1 MPAIRVRAR
10 STSASV
16 GPCSVFNS
24 EHLLHDL
31 ANGAQGI
38 ELAVVFDRAFEMRL
52 RARRRDGEHL
62 TGEVPPPA
70 LVEPAVLLEELTVP
84 DDLVPELRYVLVAHR
99 LGQHDR
105 RLPLTLGV

>member
-38 ELAVVFDRAFEMRL
+38 ELAPLHLVEQPAQLRVVFDRPFEMRL

-62 TGEVPPPA
+62 TGEIPPPA
-70 LVEPAVLLEELTVP
+70 LVEPTVLLEELTVP
-84 DDLVPELRYVLVAHR
+84 DDLVPEL
-99 LGQHDR
+99 
-105 RLPLTLGV
+105 